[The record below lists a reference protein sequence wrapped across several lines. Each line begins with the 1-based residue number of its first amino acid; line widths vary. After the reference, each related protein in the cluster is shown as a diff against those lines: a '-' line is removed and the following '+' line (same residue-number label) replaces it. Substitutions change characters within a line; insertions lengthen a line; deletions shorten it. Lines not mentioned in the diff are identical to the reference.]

1 MSVLPSERPAKQFKS
16 DWEKCQFYLLIT
28 GKNNSRL
35 TVTQCEKCM
44 KRRSA
49 ISQLKGINR
58 HLKNELRRAKEKVSE
73 TRQLGQS
80 VKRKTVITNTLRT
93 KMRTLAAD
101 NLKKCRQIQKL
112 KKQNAQLQDNL
123 DQKKGMRLKWLNSKL
138 RCQQQKHQSTCND
151 LRKQVRNLELV
162 NDNLTAELEDVRAD
176 DNIISMKIDGKM
188 YGPAVRK
195 AAYHCLSNQV
205 PVETTCHVIRS
216 VVKDYFCGDDGL
228 PTKSNNSEP
237 VCI

>member
-1 MSVLPSERPAKQFKS
+1 
-16 DWEKCQFYLLIT
+16 
-28 GKNNSRL
+28 
-35 TVTQCEKCM
+35 M

-49 ISQLKGINR
+49 VSQLKGINR
-58 HLKNELRRAKEKVSE
+58 HLKDELRRAKEKGSE
-73 TRQLGQS
+73 SRHLGQS
-80 VKRKTVITNTLRT
+80 VKFKTVITNTLRT

-112 KKQNAQLQDNL
+112 KKHNAQLQDKL
-123 DQKKGMRLKWLNSKL
+123 DQKKGMRLKRLNSKL

-205 PVETTCHVIRS
+205 PVETTCNIICS
-216 VVKDYFCGDDGL
+216 VVKEISATTVDC
-228 PTKSNNSEP
+228 
-237 VCI
+237 